1 MGAKTL
7 TAVGFATRD
16 AIQNLK
22 GKRYGFREKSALSER
37 YYSGVAPQGFG
48 PKPAKN
54 KNGTFV

>member
-7 TAVGFATRD
+7 TAVGFATSD

-54 KNGTFV
+54 KI